1 MENHLKATAPT
12 LVPTETVD
20 TEEPAPTSVPT
31 TDKAMFMMTIII
43 NVKVS
48 MLNP

>member
-1 MENHLKATAPT
+1 MANHLKAIAPT

-31 TDKAMFMMTIII
+31 TDKAMFMMAMMI
-43 NVKVS
+43 NVKV
-48 MLNP
+48 